1 MQSAHAS
8 SVKASPADINP
19 SSMSPSHSQPTLDT
33 TRFIA
38 RHVAGL
44 RRSGIRDF
52 FELVAKT
59 DGVISLGIGEPDFD
73 TPEPIRNAVKTAMD
87 TGKTHYTSNLGLP
100 ELRKE
105 IGRYAESHFKV
116 SYRPDDEVLVTVGV
130 SEGLDLALRSL
141 LNPGDK
147 VLYHQPCYVSY
158 APSVELVHAVGVPVA
173 TSAAEQ
179 FSLDEPALRAAWQPG
194 CKLLLLN
201 LPCNPTGGVCSK
213 EQLERIARFAI
224 EKDLI
229 VISDEIYSE
238 LIFEGMHTSI
248 ASLPGMRD
256 RTLLLHGFSKA
267 FAMTGFRL
275 GYACGPAPLIEAMMK
290 VHQYSMLCAPS
301 ISQEGALA
309 ALRLGDDAT
318 KFMRDRYRER
328 RDLFVRRINA
338 AGIKCHLPRGS
349 FYAFP
354 SVVSTGLD
362 EGEFARR
369 LLVEHKVAVVP
380 GTAFGDAGKGHVRAC
395 FTANEQKLNAACDQI
410 EKLLARLSVKASA

>member
-1 MQSAHAS
+1 MKTS
-8 SVKASPADINP
+8 
-19 SSMSPSHSQPTLDT
+19 SQPPLDT
-33 TRFIA
+33 TRFVA

-105 IGRYAESHFKV
+105 ISRYVESYFHV
-116 SYRPDDEVLVTVGV
+116 PYSWEDEVLVTVGV
-130 SEGLDLALRSL
+130 SEALDLAMRAL

-158 APSVELVHAVGVPVA
+158 APTVELVHGVGVPVA
-173 TSAAEQ
+173 TSATEQ
-179 FSLDEPALRAAWQPG
+179 FSLDEPALRASWQPG

-201 LPCNPTGGVCSK
+201 LPCNPTGGVCSR
-213 EQLERIARFAI
+213 EQLERIAKFAI

-238 LIFEGMHTSI
+238 LIFEGTHTSI
-248 ASLPGMRD
+248 ASLPGMRE

-318 KFMRDRYRER
+318 KYMRDRYRER
-328 RDLFVRRINA
+328 RDLFVGRINA
-338 AGIKCHLPRGS
+338 AGLVCHAPRGS

-354 SVVSTGLD
+354 SVTSTGLSESD
-362 EGEFARR
+362 FARR
-369 LLVEHKVAVVP
+369 LLLEQKVAVVP

-395 FTANEQKLNAACDQI
+395 FTANEQKLTLACDKI
-410 EKLLARLSVKASA
+410 EMMLNSLKSSATA

>member
-1 MQSAHAS
+1 M
-8 SVKASPADINP
+8 N
-19 SSMSPSHSQPTLDT
+19 
-33 TRFIA
+33 
-38 RHVAGL
+38 
-44 RRSGIRDF
+44 
-52 FELVAKT
+52 
-59 DGVISLGIGEPDFD
+59 
-73 TPEPIRNAVKTAMD
+73 
-87 TGKTHYTSNLGLP
+87 TGKTHYTSNLGLLD
-100 ELRKE
+100 LRKE
-105 IGRYAESHFKV
+105 ICRYAERHFKV

-130 SEGLDLALRSL
+130 SEGLDLTLRSL

-147 VLYHQPCYVSY
+147 VMYHQPCYVSY
-158 APSVELVHAVGVPVA
+158 APSVDLVHAVGVPVA
-173 TSAAEQ
+173 TTAQ
-179 FSLDEPALRAAWQPG
+179 DFFSLDAPALAAAWQPG

-201 LPCNPTGGVCSK
+201 LPCNPTGGVCSR
-213 EQLERIARFAI
+213 EQLERIAKFAI

-229 VISDEIYSE
+229 VVSDEIYSE
-238 LIFEGMHTSI
+238 LVFEGTHTSI
-248 ASLPGMRD
+248 ASLPGMRE
-256 RTLLLHGFSKA
+256 RTIVLHGFSKA

-290 VHQYSMLCAPS
+290 VHQYTMLCAPS
-301 ISQEGALA
+301 ISQEGALV

-338 AGIKCHLPRGS
+338 AGLACHAPRGS

-369 LLVEHKVAVVP
+369 LLTEHKVAVVP

-395 FTANEQKLNAACDQI
+395 FTANEEKLTAACDRI
-410 EKLLARLSVKASA
+410 ERLLQSLA

>member
-1 MQSAHAS
+1 MSLPLPAS
-8 SVKASPADINP
+8 
-19 SSMSPSHSQPTLDT
+19 LDT

-73 TPEPIRNAVKTAMD
+73 TPQAIRDAVKTAMD
-87 TGKTHYTSNLGLP
+87 TGKTHYTSNLGLLD
-100 ELRKE
+100 LRKE
-105 IGRYAESHFKV
+105 ICRYAEGHFKV

-130 SEGLDLALRSL
+130 SEGLDLTLRSL

-147 VLYHQPCYVSY
+147 VMYHQPCYVSY
-158 APSVELVHAVGVPVA
+158 APSVDLVHAVGVPVA
-173 TSAAEQ
+173 TNAGDL
-179 FSLDEPALRAAWQPG
+179 FSLDAPALAAAWQPG

-201 LPCNPTGGVCSK
+201 LPCNPTGGVCSR
-213 EQLERIARFAI
+213 EQLERIAKFAI
-224 EKDLI
+224 EKDMI
-229 VISDEIYSE
+229 VVSDEIYSE
-238 LIFEGMHTSI
+238 LVFEGTHTSI
-248 ASLPGMRD
+248 ASLPGMQE
-256 RTLLLHGFSKA
+256 RTVLLHGFSKA

-318 KFMRDRYRER
+318 KYMRDRYRER

-338 AGIKCHLPRGS
+338 AGLACHAPRGS

-354 SVVSTGLD
+354 SIVSTGLN
-362 EGEFARR
+362 EGDFARR
-369 LLVEHKVAVVP
+369 LLTEHKVAVVP
-380 GTAFGDAGKGHVRAC
+380 GTAFGDAGQGHVRAC
-395 FTANEQKLNAACDQI
+395 FTANEEKLTAACDRI
-410 EKLLARLSVKASA
+410 ERLLNSLK